1 MTGAH
6 RSTGSH
12 VAHVVPADI
21 DIEVFDIET
30 LFDAAWREGY
40 DWPTVCI
47 GQMLCTACHV
57 VVKEGIDNVR
67 PMVERQEA
75 SAIRRLAQRIYKGDE
90 TGLRLAC
97 QVRIT
102 GDVVVEQKVF
112 NGKRRDSE

>member
-1 MTGAH
+1 
-6 RSTGSH
+6 
-12 VAHVVPADI
+12 VPADI

-40 DWPTVCI
+40 DWPTVCV

-67 PMVERQEA
+67 PLVERQEA

-97 QVRIT
+97 QVRLT

-112 NGKRRDSE
+112 NGKPRDSG